1 MKVEEEARKRKLTL
15 TSRRQQTHAREQQ
28 KRIEELEAQVAA
40 LEHTRLEMLERTDLL
55 ERQLVRH
62 AMAVKRANGPNS
74 AAVAGARAAVH
85 SEPNHK
91 PRQQQQRAADEPR
104 GHQAAHSRLPPPPAL
119 QDEMEGSNG
128 LPGSLNTSAS
138 SAGHKRKRG
147 ILPLHLQQQQHAN
160 HFLTD
165 ADVRPPLLLIHLL
178 LPQTH
183 VPY

>member
-62 AMAVKRANGPNS
+62 AIAVKKANGANT

-85 SEPNHK
+85 SEANHNHK
-91 PRQQQQRAADEPR
+91 PRQQQQQRAVEDSR
-104 GHQAAHSRLPPPPAL
+104 GHQATHSRLAPPPPL

-147 ILPLHLQQQQHAN
+147 ILPLHLQQQHAN

-165 ADVRPPLLLIHLL
+165 ADVRVVHHPR
-178 LPQTH
+178 
-183 VPY
+183 